1 MSTAPID
8 PVMAESSPKWST
20 EGQYGDHAVA
30 REIGRELREAR
41 LAGGKRIANI
51 AEQLRIRAD
60 YLDALEEGE
69 LERLPAR
76 TYAVGFLRSYG
87 TYLGLDGERLVGR
100 LKSAASTGPSRKPVA
115 PPRPRR
121 TALKVLAFL
130 LLGPAAY
137 AGYRISSDPDQDR
150 VLPPPRASSEMLRAP
165 TSASSSP
172 VNQANDA
179 VPVNEAPSESL
190 SSAAIGAVERPRE
203 ESVAPLQGAG
213 GPAPMIAAPEEIA
226 QLADPQEPVDMPG
239 AADAPYASSGGQ
251 VQTPATSPTSPEPVD
266 HQPKRSAADEAPA
279 DGGMPL
285 DEMPAQSPF
294 ENAAPVSSPAS
305 ATAAEP
311 APSSTAPP
319 TATDNQQ
326 AASPPDPAPVAAR
339 FALQVAAVRDPAS
352 VPSEW
357 RRLKRRYASLA
368 GLELRA
374 PRSVEIPGK
383 GTFYRVYGGAFAT
396 RAEARAA
403 CDRLRSEGGDCRV
416 VAF

>member
-1 MSTAPID
+1 MSTAPIN
-8 PVMAESSPKWST
+8 PVLAESSPKWST
-20 EGQYGDHAVA
+20 EGQYGNHAVA

-87 TYLGLDGERLVGR
+87 TYLGLDGERLIGR
-100 LKSAASTGPSRKPVA
+100 LKSAASTGPSREPVA

-150 VLPPPRASSEMLRAP
+150 VLPPPKASSEMLRAP

-279 DGGMPL
+279 
-285 DEMPAQSPF
+285 
-294 ENAAPVSSPAS
+294 
-305 ATAAEP
+305 
-311 APSSTAPP
+311 TAPP